1 MYAAAEH
8 KYLTNALAYCYTYWL
23 STKPS
28 SRAFKYVNQLIE
40 IFTGCAP
47 RCTYCY
53 HLAWARLST
62 WSIAT
67 LIVKMVLSVY
77 AKQRILLLFWDGIKS
92 STAIKKRLKREDRLN
107 VSRQA
112 IWKFLRDY
120 CKSGGC
126 IGRKEGSGRPSK
138 ISEEVK
144 RFVEQKM
151 LEDDETTATQLKKLL
166 RDRGHSM
173 SISTILRCRKVL
185 GWTYRGM

>member
-1 MYAAAEH
+1 
-8 KYLTNALAYCYTYWL
+8 
-23 STKPS
+23 
-28 SRAFKYVNQLIE
+28 
-40 IFTGCAP
+40 
-47 RCTYCY
+47 
-53 HLAWARLST
+53 
-62 WSIAT
+62 
-67 LIVKMVLSVY
+67 MVLSVY

-166 RDRGHSM
+166 RDRGHLM